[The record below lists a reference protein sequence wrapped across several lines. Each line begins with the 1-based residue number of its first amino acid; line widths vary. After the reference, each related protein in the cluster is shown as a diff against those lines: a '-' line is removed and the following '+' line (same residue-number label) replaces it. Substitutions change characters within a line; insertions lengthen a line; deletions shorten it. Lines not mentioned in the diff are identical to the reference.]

1 MLAALAVPGGTVR
14 RYVVAAPALR
24 DPHRAV
30 RVYLPPSYFTPPA
43 TRRYP
48 TLYLLH
54 GWPGSDGNWL
64 GMGRA
69 ASSADTLV
77 ARGEMPEAIVVFPN
91 GHGPGL
97 FGRSLYINSFDGS
110 DRMED
115 FVVRDLVRWVDAHFR
130 TVPKPAARALL
141 GLSEGGTAALNLAF
155 RHPDVFG
162 ACAGHSGDYEMTKAI
177 GLSAVI
183 GRGADAKR
191 MLAENSP
198 LLTVDRL
205 APRLHELVI
214 YFDCGLAD
222 ESLGDNRA
230 FDRKLTSLGIAHSYH
245 EFPGSHTWSYWRQ
258 HLRDSL
264 KAVTAKMRAPSLAA
278 S

>member
-1 MLAALAVPGGTVR
+1 MT
-14 RYVVAAPALR
+14 VVAADLVFAADRWEERHGFVVQGGRILATGASLDQIEIAGSSDAHMALIWEKSLRHNWPVTLASGIPA
-24 DPHRAV
+24 A
-30 RVYLPPSYFTPPA
+30 FTRP
-43 TRRYP
+43 
-48 TLYLLH
+48 
-54 GWPGSDGNWL
+54 
-64 GMGRA
+64 GRA
-69 ASSADTLV
+69 L
-77 ARGEMPEAIVVFPN
+77 I
-91 GHGPGL
+91 
-97 FGRSLYINSFDGS
+97 
-110 DRMED
+110 
-115 FVVRDLVRWVDAHFR
+115 
-130 TVPKPAARALL
+130 

-177 GLSAVI
+177 GLRAVI